1 MDHANGNEIAVFSCR
16 RVRNRIIRS
25 PVFGDCDSG
34 TEISE
39 NTLVLFCVPSHT
51 VSRS

>member
-1 MDHANGNEIAVFSCR
+1 MGTRLPFSAVVGFAI
-16 RVRNRIIRS
+16 VIIRS